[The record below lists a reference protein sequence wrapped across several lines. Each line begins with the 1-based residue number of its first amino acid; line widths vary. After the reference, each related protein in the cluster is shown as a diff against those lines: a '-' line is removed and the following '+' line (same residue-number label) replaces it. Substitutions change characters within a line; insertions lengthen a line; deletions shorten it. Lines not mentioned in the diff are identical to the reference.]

1 MRIKRY
7 TFISWLNE
15 HFSISI
21 RSRNSRQKRGR
32 DLANTGDNIYRRKD
46 KRWEGRFISGRKANG
61 QAKYTYVYG
70 KTRTEAKEK
79 LEKRKLLATTQPT
92 GSCRM
97 TVKELFSWYL
107 ARINVKPSTRSRYKF
122 QIENHI
128 LPHLGSVSVAS
139 LTANQL
145 LGFLHQQRESGRLDG
160 GGLSVKSVRDIGVL
174 IKAALKAAVTEY
186 HFYCDALNIK
196 LPKAKQREIEPFTG
210 TELQIIAKML
220 TPAANYKDAGI
231 ILSAN
236 CGARLGEVCAAKVSD
251 IDFVNGTFR
260 IERAVQRIKQ
270 GEKTQLVVQT
280 PKSET
285 SVRTVPL
292 PADALKYLKKAVA
305 GLPQDAYILT
315 GRTDKPMEPR
325 TYQYYFESVLRRC
338 GVRKR
343 CYHTLRHAYATR
355 CIEKGIDIKSVSEML
370 GHSDITTTLRLY
382 VHPSM
387 DSKKQAVQKISFLS
401 GAA

>member
-1 MRIKRY
+1 MSAFEFPFAVGIAVK
-7 TFISWLNE
+7 
-15 HFSISI
+15 
-21 RSRNSRQKRGR
+21 KGGR

-46 KRWEGRFISGRKANG
+46 KRWEGRFISGRKPDG
-61 QAKYTYVYG
+61 RAKYTYVYG
-70 KTRTEAKEK
+70 KTRTETKEK
-79 LEKRKLLATTQPT
+79 LEKRKLLVTTQPT

-97 TVKELFSWYL
+97 RVKELFSWYL
-107 ARINVKPSTRSRYKF
+107 ARIDVKPSTRSRYKF

-145 LGFLHQQRESGRLDG
+145 LSFLNQQRESGRLDG
-160 GGLSVKSVRDIGVL
+160 GRLSDKSVRDIGVL
-174 IKAALKAAVTEY
+174 IKAALRAAVTEY
-186 HFYCDALNIK
+186 HFYCDALNVK
-196 LPKAKQREIEPFTG
+196 LPKTKQRKIEPFTG

-220 TPAANYKDAGI
+220 MPAANYKDAGI

-270 GEKTQLVVQT
+270 GEKTQLVIQT
-280 PKSET
+280 PKSES

-292 PADALKYLKKAVA
+292 PADALEYLQKAVA

-338 GVRKR
+338 CIRKR
-343 CYHTLRHAYATR
+343 SYHTLRHTYATR

-387 DSKKQAVQKISFLS
+387 DSKKQAIQKISFLS

>member
-1 MRIKRY
+1 MSAFEFPFAVGIAVK
-7 TFISWLNE
+7 
-15 HFSISI
+15 
-21 RSRNSRQKRGR
+21 KGGR

-46 KRWEGRFISGRKANG
+46 KRWEGRFISGRKPDG
-61 QAKYTYVYG
+61 RAKYTYVYG

-145 LGFLHQQRESGRLDG
+145 LDFLNQQRESGRLDG
-160 GGLSVKSVRDIGVL
+160 GRLSDKSVRDIGVL
-174 IKAALKAAVTEY
+174 IKAALRAAVTEY

>member
-1 MRIKRY
+1 MSAFEFPFAVGIAVK
-7 TFISWLNE
+7 
-15 HFSISI
+15 
-21 RSRNSRQKRGR
+21 KGGR

-46 KRWEGRFISGRKANG
+46 KRWEGRFISGRKPDG
-61 QAKYTYVYG
+61 RAKYTYVYG
-70 KTRTEAKEK
+70 KTRTETKEK

-145 LGFLHQQRESGRLDG
+145 LDFLNQQRESGRLDG
-160 GGLSVKSVRDIGVL
+160 GRLSDKSVRDIGVL
-174 IKAALKAAVTEY
+174 IKAALRAAVTEY
-186 HFYCDALNIK
+186 HFFCDALNIK
-196 LPKAKQREIEPFTG
+196 LPKAKHRDFEPFSG
-210 TELQIIAKML
+210 TELQILAKML
-220 TPAANYKDAGI
+220 TPAAYYKAGGI
-231 ILSAN
+231 FLSAN